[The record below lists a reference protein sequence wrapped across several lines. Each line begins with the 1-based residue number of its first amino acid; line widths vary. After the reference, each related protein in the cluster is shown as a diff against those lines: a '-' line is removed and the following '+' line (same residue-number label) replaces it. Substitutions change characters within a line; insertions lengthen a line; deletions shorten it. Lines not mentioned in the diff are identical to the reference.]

1 LGWCARSFSTAHKE
15 GTVKMW
21 NEEKGF
27 GFISPADGG
36 PDVFVHRT
44 SLNEGVMLAPG
55 QVVSFEPVWDDK
67 KRKDR
72 AGNVAIAAPGDTSGT
87 SGSAPANVAATSST
101 PSSFNIA
108 GSFADWAISAQS
120 MASDGSGVV
129 RHRLTLGSGKAKSG
143 GGRDTKREEFQI
155 VGDGTWDKRLYPNGP
170 DKEEVVV
177 LRPGGAPSRA
187 AMDKNRGHGRNWAVE
202 GPPGAVFDIL
212 YDPQA
217 QTVSCEQAFNE
228 ASST

>member
-1 LGWCARSFSTAHKE
+1 
-15 GTVKMW
+15 MW

-44 SLNEGVMLAPG
+44 SLNEGVMLASG

-72 AGNVAIAAPGDTSGT
+72 AGNVSVAAPGDTSSASGAT
-87 SGSAPANVAATSST
+87 SAGVAESSST
-101 PSSFNIA
+101 PSATSFNIA
-108 GSFADWAISAQS
+108 GSFADWAIHAQS
-120 MASDGSGVV
+120 MASDGSGVL
-129 RHRLTLGSGKAKSG
+129 RHRLTVRSGGGPKSG
-143 GGRDTKREEFQI
+143 GRDATRREEFQI
-155 VGDGTWDKRLYPNGP
+155 VGDGTWDKRLYPTGP
-170 DKEEVVV
+170 DKEEIVL
-177 LRPGGAPSRA
+177 LRPGGAPSRVS
-187 AMDKNRGHGRNWAVE
+187 MDKNRGHGRNWAVE
-202 GPPGAVFDIL
+202 GPPGAVFDVL

-228 ASST
+228 TPSK

>member
-1 LGWCARSFSTAHKE
+1 
-15 GTVKMW
+15 MW

-72 AGNVAIAAPGDTSGT
+72 AGNVEIAAPGDTSSASGGSGT
-87 SGSAPANVAATSST
+87 PSAGVAAASST
-101 PSSFNIA
+101 ASSFNLV
-108 GSFADWAISAQS
+108 GSFADWAIHAQS
-120 MASDGSGVV
+120 MAKDDSGVL
-129 RHRLTLGSGKAKSG
+129 RHRLTLRAGGGPKSG
-143 GGRDTKREEFQI
+143 GGQKREEFQI
-155 VGDGTWDKRLYPNGP
+155 VGDGTWDKRLYPSGP
-170 DKEEVVV
+170 DKEEVVI

-187 AMDKNRGHGRNWAVE
+187 NMDKNRGHGRNWAVE

-228 ASST
+228 SK